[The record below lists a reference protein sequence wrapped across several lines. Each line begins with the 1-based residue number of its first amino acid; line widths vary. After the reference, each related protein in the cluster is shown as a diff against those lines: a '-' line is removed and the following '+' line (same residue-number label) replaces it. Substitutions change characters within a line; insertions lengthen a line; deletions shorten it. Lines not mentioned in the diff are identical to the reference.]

1 MSALRYLLLQG
12 IAVRNDHAGGSNLT
26 IMMQHVLNEKLW
38 VNENKYQS
46 PEVIN
51 ELIQIM
57 GHQIL
62 RSLLCDMKSQL
73 WFAMLADETRDI
85 SNREQLVLCLRDVT
99 EKYEICEDVFGLYQ
113 LDNTTASTVY
123 SALKDCF
130 FAAGYIF
137 C

>member
-1 MSALRYLLLQG
+1 MPISQQLQTHFNQTQVRRESLIKQISALRYLLRQG
-12 IAVRNDHAGGSNLT
+12 IAVQNDHAGGSNLT

-51 ELIQIM
+51 EIIQIM

-73 WFAMLADETRDI
+73 
-85 SNREQLVLCLRDVT
+85 
-99 EKYEICEDVFGLYQ
+99 
-113 LDNTTASTVY
+113 
-123 SALKDCF
+123 
-130 FAAGYIF
+130 
-137 C
+137 